1 MSYSPG
7 SNNMSIQFFKKKK
20 EKLFSLIL
28 FDKRDRR
35 TIHRWFEFEALILN
49 SNTKQKQ
56 KNDINKKNSYFL
68 KNKYINN
75 M

>member
-1 MSYSPG
+1 M
-7 SNNMSIQFFKKKK
+7 
-20 EKLFSLIL
+20 